1 MPHLAH
7 HIGRLAIFFGI
18 LAVIGIVA
26 ALRERR
32 LRARSR
38 GE

>member
-1 MPHLAH
+1 MHHFAH

-18 LAVIGIVA
+18 LAVIGILA

-32 LRARSR
+32 MQAKRD
-38 GE
+38 

>member
-7 HIGRLAIFFGI
+7 HIGRLAIFFGV
-18 LAVIGIVA
+18 LAVIGILA

-32 LRARSR
+32 LRA
-38 GE
+38 GK